1 MTTILK
7 RTHLCDELSDKHI
20 GQEVTLCGWVHT
32 RRDHGGLIFVDLWDK
47 KGLTQVVLNPEIDEI
62 AHEQA
67 HNIRGNYVIGVIG
80 TVRGRPE
87 GMENSKLKTGKIEVY
102 VSELKIHNASKT
114 PPYNIWEGEAVDE
127 SKKLKYRFLDL
138 RSPSLQKNMK
148 LRYDVTRIMRDVLH
162 KNEFTEIETPM
173 LTRSTPEGARDYLVP
188 SRLNPQAFYALP
200 QSPQIFKQILM
211 VSGFDRYFQIVKCFR
226 DEDLRYDRQPE
237 FTQVDMEMSFI
248 EENDVY
254 RFMEEAFLEIYKNAL
269 GETIETPFSRLTYHE
284 AMDRFGS
291 DKPDI
296 RFGLELVDLTET
308 VRGTDFK
315 VFAQVLSS
323 GGQVKSI
330 NVKNSSKVLSRKV
343 LDDLVKLANVYGAK
357 GMAWIKINP
366 DDQNDLQSPI
376 TKFFTKEMIDNIVTK
391 MDGKP
396 GDTLVF
402 VADKPKIVADA
413 LANIRLAL
421 GKQLN
426 LINENKNMFIWVTEF
441 PLVEYDEKEKRY
453 TAMHHPFT
461 APLEE
466 DLDKFKSS
474 PETMRARAYDLVLN
488 GNEIGGG
495 SIRIHQND
503 IQTKMFELLGIEEE
517 EAQSKFGFLLEAL
530 QYGAPPH
537 GGIALGLDRIVMLLA
552 KTNSIRD
559 VIAFPK
565 TQKATCLMTQAP
577 SEVDA
582 KQMKELKLKFDLS

>member
-1 MTTILK
+1 MTTILN
-7 RTHLCDELSDKHI
+7 RTHRCNDLSDQNI

-47 KGLTQVVLNPEIDEI
+47 HGITQVVLNPEIDEI

-67 HNIRGNYVIGVIG
+67 HNIRGNYVIGVTG
-80 TVRGRPE
+80 KVRARPE
-87 GMENSKLKTGKIEVY
+87 GMANPKLKTGKVEVY
-102 VSELKIHNASKT
+102 VSDLKILNSSKT
-114 PPYNIWEGEAVDE
+114 PPYDIWEGEAVEE

-138 RSPSLQKNMK
+138 RSPELQKNMQ
-148 LRYDVTRIMRDVLH
+148 LRYDITRIMRNVLH
-162 KNEFTEIETPM
+162 ENEFTEIETPM

-188 SRLNPQAFYALP
+188 SRLNPQNFYALP

-226 DEDLRYDRQPE
+226 DEDLRNDRQPE

-248 EENDVY
+248 QEDDVY
-254 RFMEEAFLEIYKNAL
+254 KLMEDAFAEVYKQIL
-269 GETIETPFSRLTYHE
+269 GETIETPFPRLTYRE

-308 VRGTDFK
+308 VQGTDFK
-315 VFAQVLSS
+315 VFAQVLKS

-330 NVKNSSKVLSRKV
+330 NVKNSSQVLSRKA
-343 LDDLVKLANVYGAK
+343 LDDLIKLANVYGAK

-366 DDQNDLQSPI
+366 DDPSDLQSPI
-376 TKFFTKEMIDNIVTK
+376 TKFFSKEMIDDIVSK
-391 MDGKP
+391 MDGQP

-402 VADKPKIVADA
+402 VADKPKVVADA

-421 GKQLN
+421 GKQLG
-426 LINENKNMFIWVTEF
+426 LIDEKQNKFLWVTEF
-441 PLVEYDEKEKRY
+441 PLVDYDEKEKRY
-453 TAMHHPFT
+453 AAMHHPFT

-466 DLDKFKSS
+466 DLDKFKSA

-495 SIRIHQND
+495 SIRIHQNE
-503 IQTKMFELLGIEEE
+503 IQTKMFELLGIGEE
-517 EAQSKFGFLLEAL
+517 EAQSKFGFLLDAL

-537 GGIALGLDRIVMLLA
+537 GGIALGLDRMVMLLA
-552 KTNSIRD
+552 QTNSIRD

-577 SEVDA
+577 SEVDT
-582 KQMKELKLKFDLS
+582 KQLKELKLKFDLS

>member
-211 VSGFDRYFQIVKCFR
+211 VSGFGRYFQIVKCFR

>member
-1 MTTILK
+1 MTTILN
-7 RTHLCDELSDKHI
+7 RTHRCNDLSAEHI

-47 KGLTQVVLNPEIDEI
+47 HGITQVVLNPEIDAI

-67 HNIRGNYVIGVIG
+67 HNIRGNYVIGVRG
-80 TVRGRPE
+80 KVRARPD
-87 GMENSKLKTGKIEVY
+87 GMENPKLKTGKIEVY
-102 VSELKIHNASKT
+102 VSELKILNVSKT
-114 PPYNIWEGEAVDE
+114 PPYDIWEGEAVEE
-127 SKKLKYRFLDL
+127 SKKLKYRYLDL

-148 LRYDVTRIMRDVLH
+148 LRYDITRIMRDVLH
-162 KNEFTEIETPM
+162 KNEFTELETPM

-188 SRLNPQAFYALP
+188 SRLNPQNFYALP

-226 DEDLRYDRQPE
+226 DEDLRNDRQPE

-248 EENDVY
+248 EEDDIY
-254 RFMEEAFLEIYKNAL
+254 KLMEEAFSEIYKQVL
-269 GETIETPFSRLTYHE
+269 GETIETPFPKLTYRE

-291 DKPDI
+291 DKPDM
-296 RFGLELVDLTET
+296 RFGLELIDLTET

-315 VFAQVLSS
+315 VFAQVLKD

-330 NVKNSSKVLSRKV
+330 NVKNSSQALSRKA
-343 LDDLVKLANVYGAK
+343 LDDLIKLANVYGAK

-366 DDQNDLQSPI
+366 DDPNDLQSPI
-376 TKFFTKEMIDNIVTK
+376 TKFFSKEMIADIISK

-413 LANIRLAL
+413 LANIRLSL
-421 GKQLN
+421 GKQLG
-426 LINENKNMFIWVTEF
+426 LIDEKQNKFLWVTEF
-441 PLVEYDEKEKRY
+441 PLVDYDEKEKRFA
-453 TAMHHPFT
+453 AMHHPFT

-495 SIRIHQND
+495 SIRIHQNE
-503 IQTKMFELLGIEEE
+503 IQTKMFELLGIGEE
-517 EAQSKFGFLLEAL
+517 EAQSKFGFLLDAL

-537 GGIALGLDRIVMLLA
+537 GGIALGLDRMVMLLA
-552 KTNSIRD
+552 QTNSIRD

-577 SEVDA
+577 SEVDS
-582 KQMKELKLKFDLS
+582 KQLKELKLKFDLS

>member
-1 MTTILK
+1 MTTILN
-7 RTHLCDELSDKHI
+7 RTHRCNDLTDKHI
-20 GQEVTLCGWVHT
+20 GEEVTLCGWVHT

-47 KGLTQVVLNPEIDEI
+47 HGITQVVLNPEIDEI

-67 HNIRGNYVIGVIG
+67 HNIRGNYVIGVKG
-80 TVRGRPE
+80 KVRARPE
-87 GMENSKLKTGKIEVY
+87 GMANPKLDTGKVEVY
-102 VSELKIHNASKT
+102 VSDLKILNVSKT
-114 PPYNIWEGEAVDE
+114 PPYDIWEGEAVEE

-138 RSPSLQKNMK
+138 RSPDLQRNMK
-148 LRYDVTRIMRDVLH
+148 LRYDLTRIMRNVLH
-162 KNEFTEIETPM
+162 ENEFTELETPM

-188 SRLNPQAFYALP
+188 SRLNPQNFYALP

-226 DEDLRYDRQPE
+226 DEDLRNDRQPE

-248 EENDVY
+248 EEDDVY
-254 RFMEEAFLEIYKNAL
+254 KLMEETFSKVYKEVL
-269 GETIETPFSRLTYHE
+269 GETIETPFPRLTYRE

-308 VRGTDFK
+308 VKGTDFK
-315 VFAQVLSS
+315 VFAQVLKS

-330 NVKNSSKVLSRKV
+330 NVKNSSQVLSRKA
-343 LDDLVKLANVYGAK
+343 LDDLIKLANVYGAK

-366 DDQNDLQSPI
+366 DDPNDLQSPI
-376 TKFFTKEMIDNIVTK
+376 TKFFSKEMIADIVTK
-391 MDGKP
+391 MDGQP

-421 GKQLN
+421 GKQLG
-426 LINENKNMFIWVTEF
+426 LIDEKQNKFLWVTEF
-441 PLVEYDEKEKRY
+441 PLVDYDEKEKRY
-453 TAMHHPFT
+453 AAMHHPFT

-466 DLDKFKSS
+466 DLDKFESS

-495 SIRIHQND
+495 SIRIHQNE
-503 IQTKMFELLGIEEE
+503 IQTKMFELLGIGEE
-517 EAQSKFGFLLEAL
+517 EAQSKFGFLLDAL

-537 GGIALGLDRIVMLLA
+537 GGIALGLDRMVMLLA
-552 KTNSIRD
+552 QTNSIRD

-577 SEVDA
+577 SVVDV
-582 KQMKELKLKFDLS
+582 KQLKELKLKFDLS